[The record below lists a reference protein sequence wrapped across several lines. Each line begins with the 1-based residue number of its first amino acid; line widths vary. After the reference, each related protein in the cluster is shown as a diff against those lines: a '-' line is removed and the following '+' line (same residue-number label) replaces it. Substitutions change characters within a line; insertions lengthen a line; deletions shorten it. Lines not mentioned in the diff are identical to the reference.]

1 MLGYTSNLPIRLIQE
16 FSVAS
21 SVAHRLAKAYGGRAR
36 DVLKIA
42 REEMG
47 EIGRGGR
54 LVPGYPYLEAEVK
67 TNEFINV

>member
-47 EIGRGGR
+47 EMGRGGR
-54 LVPGYPYLEAEVK
+54 LVPGYPYLEAEVM
-67 TNEFINV
+67 